1 MIKAVHFYIVT
12 GFSEV
17 KNRGKPEL
25 QHTAEFNT
33 FVGSGKQNNH
43 CNASQM
49 PGFYFAVYY
58 DIKYQILT
66 KYDIIIICNVIY

>member
-33 FVGSGKQNNH
+33 VANR
-43 CNASQM
+43 
-49 PGFYFAVYY
+49 
-58 DIKYQILT
+58 
-66 KYDIIIICNVIY
+66 IIIAMLPKCQDFILLFIMI